1 MKDLQL
7 LLKEME
13 SYKIITRPRIL
24 KCYAYSNVQN
34 SMVSAG
40 SRDFEY
46 HHAEPFLHFKII
58 TSASSL
64 FARLFEKN
72 QIRIIHAGLRLL
84 FCLRAPRFCLENK
97 QSSKLRACY
106 CLRTAARTPTI
117 KKFLCC
123 NLGKPGRIK

>member
-13 SYKIITRPRIL
+13 NYKIITRPRIL

-34 SMVSAG
+34 SLVSAG

-58 TSASSL
+58 ASASSL
-64 FARLFEKN
+64 FAKLFEKN
-72 QIRIIHAGLRLL
+72 QIYKNNPRRFETFVL
-84 FCLRAPRFCLENK
+84 F
-97 QSSKLRACY
+97 ACTKI
-106 CLRTAARTPTI
+106 L
-117 KKFLCC
+117 
-123 NLGKPGRIK
+123 LGK